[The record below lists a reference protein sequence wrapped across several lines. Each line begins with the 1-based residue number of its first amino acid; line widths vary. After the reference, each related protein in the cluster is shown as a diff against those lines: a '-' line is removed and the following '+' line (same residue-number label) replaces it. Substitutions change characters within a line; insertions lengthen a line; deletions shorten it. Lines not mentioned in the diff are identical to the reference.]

1 MFGKKLGLRWH
12 AVLVAVLAA
21 VLLAVPAMAGS
32 AATVFI
38 SQQQETVAPVDRKAL
53 GTVLQQALASYL
65 ETDSSQRDWKV
76 TRQEINPVSL
86 EVNGAQ
92 ITGIFDVHRQ
102 FLLAYATPD
111 EAPVIKGKLRWLKE
125 NRVSLAPAQIKAAEN
140 EIAMWRS
147 DLAEYISK
155 PQNCWERLNVTAVVA
170 GGRVANFKVFG
181 EDPVGGY
188 VLLQRVVPTS
198 NQVEQGA
205 YSGMTKLLSLARPD
219 YPVISST
226 VLPQSLYNRL
236 TARDYPNRWTSNT
249 TKPCRPGSTTTQDSS
264 YYNNAEYC
272 WYQCNDC
279 ANYVSQALHA
289 GGIPMDSTWWGNK
302 SSTSYT
308 WRNVT
313 PLRNY
318 MLNTKK
324 YWQVVGRW
332 ECVAGYPFRMTSYE
346 HIMMMVYND
355 GKSQLYSA
363 HTSDQKQKAW
373 YGGSSVEYFKVIY

>member
-1 MFGKKLGLRWH
+1 MAIGIRWR
-12 AVLVAVLAA
+12 AVLVAVLAV
-21 VLLAVPAMAGS
+21 VLLAVPAMSGL
-32 AATVFI
+32 AATDYI
-38 SQQQETVAPVDRKAL
+38 SKQQENVTPADRNAL
-53 GTVLQQALASYL
+53 GAVLQEALASYL
-65 ETDSSQRDWKV
+65 EADSSYRNWKTV
-76 TRQEINPVSL
+76 RQELKPVSL

-92 ITGIFDVHRQ
+92 VTGIFDVHRL

-111 EAPVIKGKLRWLKE
+111 DAPVIKGKLRWLEE
-125 NRVSLAPAQIKAAEN
+125 NRVYLSPAQIKAAEN

-155 PQNCWERLNVTAVVA
+155 PQDCWERLKVTAVVA
-170 GGRVANFKVFG
+170 GGRLADFKVFG

-198 NQVEQGA
+198 DEVEQGA
-205 YSGMTKLLSLARPD
+205 YSGMAKLFSLTYPD
-219 YPVISST
+219 HPAVSSS
-226 VLPQSLYNRL
+226 VSPQSQYNRL
-236 TARDYPNRWTSNT
+236 AARDYANRWTSNT
-249 TKPCRPGSTTTQDSS
+249 TKPCRPGSTTTQDTS
-264 YYNNAEYC
+264 YYNNAQYC

-289 GGIPMDSTWWGNK
+289 GGIPMDSTWWGNR

-308 WRNVT
+308 WRNVS

-355 GKSQLYSA
+355 GQSQFYSA
-363 HTSDQKQKAW
+363 HTSDRKQKVW
-373 YGGSSVEYFKVIY
+373 YGGSNVEYFKVIY